1 MQKYNSNNN
10 SIFYEKVNKNLKK
23 ILSFCLIVT
32 HYQYKY
38 SSEYKNKLNIL
49 KILNKNNSNK
59 KDLSSSAVFVL
70 FSEIIKKNKNI
81 SLLSKEKLE
90 QLALSQYV
98 TVVEHFNKKEI
109 VENFFENKKL
119 KNKID
124 IYLYNYSQQKKFF
137 EDRNT
142 LILSK
147 ENNENNINNNYNYK
161 KEILNLIPKY
171 EKDLMKHSNNLLE
184 KNIKYKN
191 SYKYLKKR
199 SFSWLG
205 FWSDKKLFYE
215 DNEKLKQKIINHYSK
230 NYMKIFLTPILDI
243 SYYLP
248 DFSGFNPKTLFNTE
262 YPPYTTPL
270 DVDKIL
276 KNSEQ
281 GKNKATNDI
290 PLKND
295 KKENYLRDIYIKSN
309 PDLEKSFN
317 KIANHLDFGKEEEI
331 FYIENS
337 TEKKIKKKKYF
348 LCCLIKPSH
357 HIKGVVFITEKKLEF
372 KVFLNQKTGNVMSDV
387 EIGFTNKDDDYDD
400 DRKTC
405 FGSFFICHPK
415 DKDLYKISI
424 KYDDI
429 NLFFRR
435 RYYYKNSGLEIF
447 TNANKSF
454 YFNFKYE
461 EDRETTINELLLKLK
476 DCTKIV
482 NDIKN
487 QKDIFDNVIGFNN
500 DINLRVKKIKKI
512 KISKKIEAWKE
523 WQLSNYDL
531 IMLLNVYSNRSYND
545 LTQYPVFPWLIT
557 DYEELNEEK
566 GEEVYR
572 DLSTPIGML
581 TLNEEGITRKEL
593 FLINFENSKT
603 GGMSLWPFMFGSNY
617 SNPTY
622 VCNYLVRIF
631 PYTHISIELQG
642 NGFDDPN
649 RLFNSVESSFN
660 SACTHKSDVHE
671 LIPEFFCFPEM
682 FLNINDLNMSNTEDG
697 KKVNDVSVPCG
708 NNPYEFTSLL
718 RIILE
723 NDIVSNNI
731 NKWIDLIFGYKN
743 KGEEAERSLNVF
755 TGSSYQED
763 IDLKKVENKDLYLR
777 YAEFGLIPN
786 QLTNK
791 EFDKRLKRED
801 ILKGFE
807 IINSQA
813 NLKHFDITN
822 PNNEN
827 INTERN
833 ILLAKIF
840 TEGKI
845 SILFGDFEFVE
856 KKINFSIF
864 DKIYASEIIN
874 NIKLIDEENKDTN
887 NITSIISEFYLEEKT
902 NNKCLK
908 FFNQG
913 KNLILGGFY
922 DGKIVLISLTKDN
935 KNNKVLYPFLE
946 EKPILAIEIDVE
958 EKYLFLGNTIGNI
971 IIYELNQ
978 NINKW
983 KKIYLKTYHYFPII
997 HICCNNILNLWC
1009 STSVNGYINL
1019 YTLPLSKLIRSIK
1032 LETKKMFI

>member
-1 MQKYNSNNN
+1 MIILSLSNDEKDIKYWLKELKYFILFLIISSSNLSNNSFFASIQEKIMCILSTNICFLNDLMQKYNSNNN

-317 KIANHLDFGKEEEI
+317 KIAKHLDFGKEEEI

-387 EIGFTNKDDDYDD
+387 EIGFTNK
-400 DRKTC
+400 
-405 FGSFFICHPK
+405 G
-415 DKDLYKISI
+415 
-424 KYDDI
+424 
-429 NLFFRR
+429 
-435 RYYYKNSGLEIF
+435 
-447 TNANKSF
+447 
-454 YFNFKYE
+454 
-461 EDRETTINELLLKLK
+461 
-476 DCTKIV
+476 
-482 NDIKN
+482 
-487 QKDIFDNVIGFNN
+487 
-500 DINLRVKKIKKI
+500 
-512 KISKKIEAWKE
+512 
-523 WQLSNYDL
+523 
-531 IMLLNVYSNRSYND
+531 
-545 LTQYPVFPWLIT
+545 
-557 DYEELNEEK
+557 
-566 GEEVYR
+566 
-572 DLSTPIGML
+572 
-581 TLNEEGITRKEL
+581 
-593 FLINFENSKT
+593 
-603 GGMSLWPFMFGSNY
+603 
-617 SNPTY
+617 
-622 VCNYLVRIF
+622 
-631 PYTHISIELQG
+631 
-642 NGFDDPN
+642 
-649 RLFNSVESSFN
+649 
-660 SACTHKSDVHE
+660 
-671 LIPEFFCFPEM
+671 
-682 FLNINDLNMSNTEDG
+682 
-697 KKVNDVSVPCG
+697 
-708 NNPYEFTSLL
+708 
-718 RIILE
+718 
-723 NDIVSNNI
+723 
-731 NKWIDLIFGYKN
+731 
-743 KGEEAERSLNVF
+743 
-755 TGSSYQED
+755 
-763 IDLKKVENKDLYLR
+763 
-777 YAEFGLIPN
+777 
-786 QLTNK
+786 
-791 EFDKRLKRED
+791 
-801 ILKGFE
+801 
-807 IINSQA
+807 
-813 NLKHFDITN
+813 
-822 PNNEN
+822 
-827 INTERN
+827 
-833 ILLAKIF
+833 
-840 TEGKI
+840 
-845 SILFGDFEFVE
+845 
-856 KKINFSIF
+856 
-864 DKIYASEIIN
+864 
-874 NIKLIDEENKDTN
+874 
-887 NITSIISEFYLEEKT
+887 
-902 NNKCLK
+902 
-908 FFNQG
+908 
-913 KNLILGGFY
+913 
-922 DGKIVLISLTKDN
+922 
-935 KNNKVLYPFLE
+935 
-946 EKPILAIEIDVE
+946 
-958 EKYLFLGNTIGNI
+958 
-971 IIYELNQ
+971 
-978 NINKW
+978 
-983 KKIYLKTYHYFPII
+983 
-997 HICCNNILNLWC
+997 
-1009 STSVNGYINL
+1009 
-1019 YTLPLSKLIRSIK
+1019 
-1032 LETKKMFI
+1032 